1 MLSKLLTALLPV
13 VIAVTAVGA
22 DREPFTIQ
30 GWGSIVDPDG
40 DCSVVIENDSI
51 ELHVP
56 AGAHDLSAEL
66 NKMNAPR
73 ILQDVRGDF
82 VAEIKIDGEFVTGEA
97 TISGRTAYNGA
108 GLLLWLD
115 DRNYTRL
122 ERAALKRSGQVR
134 HYVNFEQRIDG
145 KIQFFGAP
153 VDFQVDATQPCYLRL
168 ERKGQQILGSAK
180 QGDDPWRAL
189 IPNSAPLPP
198 AVRFGIAAVNA
209 SDAPFAPQFSE
220 LQFSEPQRPS
230 GESKSATKEPA
241 ATTESQ

>member
-115 DRNYTRL
+115 DRNYTHSS
-122 ERAALKRSGQVR
+122 ERHSNAQVR
-134 HYVNFEQRIDG
+134 FDTTSTLNRESTARFSSLGRPWTSRWMRHS
-145 KIQFFGAP
+145 P
-153 VDFQVDATQPCYLRL
+153 ATCVLNARASRFLGQPN
-168 ERKGQQILGSAK
+168 KGMTHGVRSF
-180 QGDDPWRAL
+180 RTRRRF
-189 IPNSAPLPP
+189 LP
-198 AVRFGIAAVNA
+198 
-209 SDAPFAPQFSE
+209 Q
-220 LQFSEPQRPS
+220 
-230 GESKSATKEPA
+230 
-241 ATTESQ
+241 